1 MGSTGDVGSWFCSS
15 VTSRFRNV
23 VSRLED
29 DKLDEPLD
37 ELLPDVPEVPEVP
50 EVPDALVLAAVFTLL
65 ALSP

>member
-1 MGSTGDVGSWFCSS
+1 M
-15 VTSRFRNV
+15 